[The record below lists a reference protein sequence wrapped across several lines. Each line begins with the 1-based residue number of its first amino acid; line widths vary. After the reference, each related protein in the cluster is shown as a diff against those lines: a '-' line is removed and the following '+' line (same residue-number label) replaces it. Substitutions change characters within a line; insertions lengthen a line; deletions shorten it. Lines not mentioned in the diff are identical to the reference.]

1 MSSST
6 LSNTN
11 NTLAPLGA
19 YLNDQPDRSNA
30 TNETNFQTQYSNF
43 ASLMGTRPQ
52 FFDAFTDFTQSP
64 SQWGSSASFAATS
77 FAGSGNS
84 FLAPGSGTIPVVG
97 VPMATNAFGPFKQD
111 PDSFYQQI
119 ISGSL
124 DADYTGIVD
133 GWANAGFKTAEF
145 RIGYEFNGFM
155 PWTPASNGSDNADF
169 VAAWQHIASLIHAE
183 GTKDGITAKTT
194 WDPATTNGSS
204 YDVQTLYPGDQY
216 VDVVSVDVY
225 GGGTPNNLVDFATGG
240 TTVDATYAVW
250 VAKPANI
257 EHYYLYENFTLGNPT
272 PALGAT
278 TASGYGWSFADTVA
292 FAKEHN
298 KPFGIDETG
307 ATSGQD
313 DAVFPTWLAST
324 IAGVEAEGVTVDHV
338 DIWSNGTATF
348 DFVNG
353 SRPNEAAAWAA
364 GFGANSAD
372 IPCFLPG
379 TLIRTPCGETPV
391 ERLEVGDAIVTA
403 SGTLKRLIWIGV
415 GRSLVTRGR
424 RSAATPVIVRKGALA
439 DNVPYCDLRITKGH
453 SLYLGGVM
461 IPAEFLVNHRSI
473 LWDDA
478 AQEVTVFHLE
488 LEQHDVLL
496 ANGAPAETYRD
507 DGNRW
512 LFRNANAGWHLP
524 AKPPCAAVLT
534 GGPIVDDVWH
544 RLLQRSGARPGL
556 PLTKDPDVHLMIDGR
571 RIDAATRRGEAR
583 IFRLPRCPGSVRIVS
598 REGVPAEAG
607 QARDPRSLGVALRR
621 IELRR
626 GAKLVLIEADDDRL
640 VDGWHGYEPDD
651 RLRWTNGDAEL
662 PAALFSGFS
671 GDMELLLHLCGSMS
685 YPLHVERAEQRVA

>member
-19 YLNDQPDRSNA
+19 YLNAQPDRSST
-30 TNETNFQTQYSNF
+30 TNETSFQQQYSNF

-52 FFDAFTDFTQSP
+52 FFDACPDFTQSP
-64 SQWGSSASFAATS
+64 SQWGSSASFAGTS
-77 FAGSGNS
+77 FAQSGNS

-169 VAAWQHIASLIHAE
+169 VKAWQHIANLIHSE
-183 GTKDGITAKTT
+183 GTKDGITAKTI

-216 VDVVSVDVY
+216 VDVISVDVY

-250 VAKPANI
+250 AAKPANI

-307 ATSGQD
+307 ATAGQD
-313 DAVFPTWLAST
+313 DAVFPAWLSST
-324 IAGVEAEGVTVDHV
+324 IAGDEAEGVTGDHV
-338 DIWSNGTATF
+338 DIWSSGTSTYA
-348 DFVNG
+348 FVNG
-353 SRPNEAAAWAA
+353 ERPNEAAAWAA

-379 TLIRTPCGETPV
+379 TRIRTPRGETPV
-391 ERLEVGDAIVTA
+391 ERLEVGDIIVTA
-403 SGTLKRLIWIGV
+403 SGTHKRLIWIGV

-424 RSAATPVIVRKGALA
+424 RSAATPIIVRKGALA

-461 IPAEFLVNHRSI
+461 IPAEFLV
-473 LWDDA
+473 
-478 AQEVTVFHLE
+478 
-488 LEQHDVLL
+488 
-496 ANGAPAETYRD
+496 
-507 DGNRW
+507 
-512 LFRNANAGWHLP
+512 
-524 AKPPCAAVLT
+524 
-534 GGPIVDDVWH
+534 
-544 RLLQRSGARPGL
+544 
-556 PLTKDPDVHLMIDGR
+556 
-571 RIDAATRRGEAR
+571 
-583 IFRLPRCPGSVRIVS
+583 
-598 REGVPAEAG
+598 
-607 QARDPRSLGVALRR
+607 
-621 IELRR
+621 
-626 GAKLVLIEADDDRL
+626 
-640 VDGWHGYEPDD
+640 
-651 RLRWTNGDAEL
+651 
-662 PAALFSGFS
+662 
-671 GDMELLLHLCGSMS
+671 
-685 YPLHVERAEQRVA
+685 